1 MADGCLSLGVRESGR
16 MWQLLKQSD
25 IAQAKQQL
33 RLRVDET
40 LRRHA
45 DEMKSLD
52 HDQAELEA
60 LNRLLDEFSRKFKA
74 APAAPAEPVAAIE
87 PDDPAAATEPDEPA
101 AAIEQDEP
109 VVATEQEQPAGASKG
124 NEGVAPVMGA
134 TKNTVEKPSPK
145 ARNPDPRD
153 RPRTN
158 FDAFSRAMEKAERGG
173 L

>member
-1 MADGCLSLGVRESGR
+1 

-45 DEMKSLD
+45 EEMKGLD

-60 LNRLLDEFSRKFKA
+60 LNRLLDDFSRKFKA
-74 APAAPAEPVAAIE
+74 APAALTEPVAAIE
-87 PDDPAAATEPDEPA
+87 PDEPVAATEPDEPVP
-101 AAIEQDEP
+101 AIEQDEP
-109 VVATEQEQPAGASKG
+109 VAIEQVEPVVASRR
-124 NEGVAPVMGA
+124 NEAVAPVMGP
-134 TKNTVEKPSPK
+134 TKNTVEKPAPK
-145 ARNPDPRD
+145 ARNLDPRG
-153 RPRTN
+153 RPQTN